1 MKLFFSPTSP
11 YVRKVRAVAIG
22 AGLADRIELMVTD
35 VYDPNSPLHRAN
47 PTGRVPALVTD
58 DGTVLFDS
66 PVICEYLDSLNGGK
80 KLLPPAGPARWAAL
94 KRQALGDGLMDAA
107 VPWRQEVMR
116 PEGQQSPEIR
126 DRRRRNVMGTLDYLE
141 STVDE
146 IRAAGVDVGT
156 LAIGCALGY
165 LDLRFADERWRDK
178 HPKLAA
184 WYEEFAKRPSMADT
198 APPPA

>member
-1 MKLFFSPTSP
+1 MKLFHFPTSP
-11 YVRKVRAVAIG
+11 YVRKVRAVAIE
-22 AGLADRIELMVTD
+22 AGLAGRIELTVTD
-35 VYDPNSPLHRAN
+35 VYDPNSPVHKAN
-47 PTGRVPALVTD
+47 PTGRIPALVTD
-58 DGTVLFDS
+58 DGMVLFDS
-66 PVICEYLDSLNGGK
+66 PVICEYLDSLNSGR
-80 KLLPPAGPARWAAL
+80 KLLPPAGPARWATL

-116 PEGQQSPEIR
+116 PESQQSPEIKE
-126 DRRRRNVMGTLDYLE
+126 RRRRNVLGTLDYLE
-141 STVDE
+141 SVVDE

-165 LDLRFADERWRDK
+165 LDFRFPSERWRDT

-184 WYEEFAKRPSMADT
+184 WYDAFVRRPSMAET